1 MEQQQA
7 LQTLISAVQ
16 VATKRGAFE
25 LAETEVILSAVKVFM
40 PKEEPKKEA
49 KEPEPEVEL
58 KKKK

>member
-25 LAETEVILSAVKVFM
+25 LAETEVILAAVKVFTAQEE
-40 PKEEPKKEA
+40 KAVEPK
-49 KEPEPEVEL
+49 VE
-58 KKKK
+58 KKDKK